1 MTHSDRGNY
10 AAKHG
15 QDGRPD
21 GRISAALAAEK
32 AAGACDCARAER
44 VAAELAVTMG
54 EVGRTLDLMETRIGR
69 CQLGLFGHPE
79 GEKPNG
85 KVVRPAAEA
94 VDGVLE
100 GAIRAGLVGGKLPCR
115 AAWEIAAA
123 LSLPRMAVAA
133 ACERL
138 RLRVKPCQ
146 LGAF

>member
-15 QDGRPD
+15 EKGHSD
-21 GRISAALAAEK
+21 GRITAALAAET

-44 VAAELAVTMG
+44 VAAELAVTME
-54 EVGRTLDLMETRIGR
+54 EVGRTLDLQETRIGR

-79 GEKPNG
+79 GQEPSG
-85 KVVRPAAEA
+85 KVVRPAAA
-94 VDGVLE
+94 VDGMLA

-115 AAWEIAAA
+115 VAWEIAAA
-123 LSLPRMAVAA
+123 LSLPRMAVSA
-133 ACERL
+133 ACETL
-138 RLRVKPCQ
+138 QLRVKPCQ